1 MGCKMEAP
9 LMPEEE
15 ECAVRSDTES
25 MLIIESLP
33 PWDAVAVLQGF
44 FFKSLTI
51 CAMHIRI
58 AMPIYD
64 N

>member
-1 MGCKMEAP
+1 
-9 LMPEEE
+9 MPEEE